1 MLSAATVT
9 QSESIQL
16 EDTITSSQRLQASE
30 RTIVVGFDGSTAS
43 ASAVRWAATEADAR
57 GAALHV
63 VASYAMPP
71 LMDYFG
77 IGTSTADPAQ
87 VQQLHESCKAELA
100 ALTGVITAEYP
111 RVAIKAETTV
121 EPATAALVRAAT
133 FADLLVVGSNG
144 LGAATGVL
152 LGSVVSSLISK
163 SPCPLT
169 IVPSSTQTDTG
180 RIVVGVDGSVPS
192 RRALEWACNE
202 AELRHCELLVVHAWE
217 YPYQLTND
225 GIGRGSDI
233 VEADA
238 KALLDAAVESARP
251 CGRVRGELVEG
262 GAAGTLLDAGESADA
277 LIVGS
282 RGRGGFRSMLFG
294 SVAHALASHSPCAVV
309 VIH

>member
-1 MLSAATVT
+1 M
-9 QSESIQL
+9 
-16 EDTITSSQRLQASE
+16 TSPQRLQGPE
-30 RTIVVGFDGSTAS
+30 RTIVVGFDASTAS
-43 ASAVRWAATEADAR
+43 RAAARWAATEADTRDAT
-57 GAALHV
+57 LHI

-71 LMDYFG
+71 LMNYFG

-87 VQQLHESCKAELA
+87 LQQLRESCSAELA
-100 ALTGVITAEYP
+100 TLTGVIAAEYP
-111 RVAIKAETTV
+111 RVPTTAEATV
-121 EPATAALVRAAT
+121 ESATAALVRAAT

-152 LGSVVSSLISK
+152 LGSVVSSLIST

-169 IVPSSTQTDTG
+169 IVPPVTRSGTD
-180 RIVVGVDGSVPS
+180 RIVVGIDGSVHS
-192 RRALEWACNE
+192 RRALEWAGNE
-202 AELRHCELLVVHAWE
+202 AQLRGCELLVLHAWE

-238 KALLDAAVESARP
+238 KALLDTAVESARS
-251 CGRVRGELVEG
+251 CGRVRGELVQG
-262 GAAGTLLDAGESADA
+262 GAAGTLLEAGESADA
-277 LIVGS
+277 VIVGS

-309 VIH
+309 VIR